1 MPRRAQ
7 EEAYMASS
15 VVSQMT
21 QASRPTVAQKV
32 PRKRPR
38 SLLRDPKEEEEE
50 EEQEEEEE
58 DIPPP
63 PPK

>member
-1 MPRRAQ
+1 
-7 EEAYMASS
+7 MASS

-32 PRKRPR
+32 PRKRPQP
-38 SLLRDPKEEEEE
+38 LLHDPEEEEEPDNEPEEGEE
-50 EEQEEEEE
+50 EEQEEKEE
-58 DIPPP
+58 DMPPP